1 MLDFQLFRIRALHTL
16 PLFTDATRT
25 PSDILKETVLAF
37 SGMALSKDAIWR
49 IGNVH
54 AINGDGAYL
63 RLGKTTES
71 TLEVFEDGGF
81 QDQVFETA
89 PYTHVV
95 IDFNLEVCAIAKKPQ
110 LAPRTTTIAK
120 RFRLLLNRSNKAREL
135 GMEFEI
141 DEITDPHDFI
151 FYLNQ
156 AFAVS
161 KFEVTF
167 KRPNAWDVNED
178 FIKPS
183 QRMLENLGG
192 EQGKTKIEGKELKTE
207 VLEELARSI
216 ASTGDEAAAWLQMKE
231 GEKKKV
237 KKVLKE
243 NPVYL
248 RHEDLLDD
256 KTKRSFLVSL
266 KERYAEIRKNNINK
280 DE

>member
-1 MLDFQLFRIRALHTL
+1 MTF
-16 PLFTDATRT
+16 
-25 PSDILKETVLAF
+25 
-37 SGMALSKDAIWR
+37 SKDAIWR

-54 AINGDGAYL
+54 AINGDGVYL

-95 IDFNLEVCAIAKKPQ
+95 IDFNLEVCAIAKKPK
-110 LAPRTTTIAK
+110 LAPRTTAIAR
-120 RFRLLLNRSNKAREL
+120 RFRFLLNRSNKAREL

-141 DEITDPHDFI
+141 DEIRDPHDFI

-167 KRPNAWDVNED
+167 KRPNAWDAHED
-178 FIKPS
+178 VIKPL
-183 QRMLENLGG
+183 QRVLEDLGG

-266 KERYAEIRKNNINK
+266 KERYSEIRRNHINK